1 MAKDNQ
7 SVTPKEYAYGVF
19 VRELKNRFLCEV
31 KIDGK
36 VEECYVPSSCH
47 LSNFLHLKGKRVLLV
62 PTQGKNP
69 RTRYA
74 LYATPCRRNYIVLNT
89 SLSNVAIEKEIH
101 NRRFSYL
108 GKRTFVQKEYSV
120 EGYKAD
126 LYIPQTNTIVE
137 IKSVLSERD
146 EAVFPT
152 VFSERTQNQLKSIQE
167 MLDKGYKIAF
177 IIVSLNPYVK
187 KITIDK
193 STAFYAELTKCL
205 EKGMTFRAY
214 TSQLRDYEIE
224 IKEQIPLL
232 YLQNEALRGD
242 I

>member
-1 MAKDNQ
+1 MMSIQNGN
-7 SVTPKEYAYGVF
+7 SSYISGVF
-19 VRELKNRFLCEV
+19 VKELKNRFLCEV

-47 LSNFLHLKGKRVLLV
+47 LSNFLQLKGKKVVLI

-69 RTRYA
+69 RTKYA
-74 LYATPCRRNYIVLNT
+74 LYAAPYRRNYIILNT

-108 GKRTFVQKEYSV
+108 GKRSNVQKEHSV

-126 LYIPQTNTIVE
+126 LYIPQTKTIVE
-137 IKSVLSERD
+137 IKSVLSEND

-167 MLDKGYKIAF
+167 MLDKGYKVVF
-177 IIVSLNPYVK
+177 IIVSLNPYIK
-187 KITIDK
+187 KLTIDI
-193 STAFYAELTKCL
+193 STEFYLELTRCI
-205 EKGMTFRAY
+205 EKGMEIRAY
-214 TSQLRDYEIE
+214 TSHLKDYEIE
-224 IKEQIPLL
+224 IKKQIPLL
-232 YLQNEALRGD
+232 YL
-242 I
+242 